1 MRAMKAV
8 RCHEWGGPEV
18 LGVED
23 VETRRPGPGEVLIRV
38 EASAVN
44 FTDTLIVA
52 GKYQFKPK
60 LPHIPGHELA
70 GTVIEAGEGVT
81 HCAVGDRVMA
91 SARQG
96 GGFAE
101 EYVAPA
107 DKVYRI
113 PDNMSFEAAAGFIIG
128 YGTAFFALRYRG
140 LLQPDETLLVNGA
153 AGGVGLAAI
162 QVGKALG
169 ARVIACA
176 STPDKIA
183 LAASYGADFCINYV
197 SESVRD
203 KALAFTGGKGV
214 DVVFDPV
221 GGTAFEQAMRA
232 VGWHARMLI
241 VGFAS
246 GTWQQIP
253 ANIVLVKNIAVM
265 SSLWGAEL
273 ERDPEFG
280 RKVLNEAMDLYR
292 DGMLRALPGRTYALK
307 DAADALRDMM
317 NRNVTG
323 KSVVLPRG

>member
-1 MRAMKAV
+1 MKAV

-18 LGVED
+18 LAVED
-23 VETRRPGPGEVLIRV
+23 VEAPRPGPGEVLIRV

-70 GTVIEAGEGVT
+70 GIVLKAGDGVT
-81 HCAVGDRVMA
+81 QYAVGDRVIA

-101 EYVAPA
+101 EYAAVA

-113 PDNMSFEAAAGFIIG
+113 PDNMSFEAGAGFIIG
-128 YGTAFFALRYRG
+128 YGTAYFALRYRG
-140 LLQPDETLLVNGA
+140 MLQPGETLLVNGA

-169 ARVIACA
+169 ARVIGCA

-183 LAASYGADFCINYV
+183 LAASYGADCCINYV

-203 KALAFTGGKGV
+203 RAMEFTDGKGV
-214 DVVFDPV
+214 DMVFDPV
-221 GGTAFEQAMRA
+221 GGDAFMQAMRV

-265 SSLWGAEL
+265 SSLWGAEM
-273 ERDPEFG
+273 ERDPAFA
-280 RKVLNEAMDLYR
+280 RKVLNEALALYR
-292 DGMLRALPGRTYALK
+292 DGQLRPLPGKTYPLK

-317 NRNVTG
+317 NRSVTG
-323 KSVVLPRG
+323 KSVVLPRA

>member
-1 MRAMKAV
+1 MKAV
-8 RCHEWGGPEV
+8 RCHEWGDPDV
-18 LGVED
+18 LTVED
-23 VETRRPGPGEVLIRV
+23 IEAPRPGAAEVLIRV

-70 GTVIEAGEGVT
+70 GIVLETGEGVT
-81 HCAVGDRVMA
+81 QCAVGDRVIA

-113 PDNMSFEAAAGFIIG
+113 PDNMSFEAGAGFIIG
-128 YGTAFFALRYRG
+128 YGTAYFALRYRAM
-140 LLQPDETLLVNGA
+140 LQPGETLLVNGA

-183 LAASYGADFCINYV
+183 LAASYGADCCINYV

-203 KALAFTGGKGV
+203 SALAFTDGKGV

-221 GGTAFEQAMRA
+221 GGDAFMQAMRV

-265 SSLWGAEL
+265 SSLWGAEM
-273 ERDPEFG
+273 ERDPEFA
-280 RKVLNEAMDLYR
+280 RTVLGEALGLYR
-292 DGMLRALPGRTYALK
+292 DGRLRPLPGKTYPLK

-317 NRNVTG
+317 SRNVTG
-323 KSVVLPRG
+323 KSIVLPRG

>member
-1 MRAMKAV
+1 MKAI

-18 LGVED
+18 LAVE
-23 VETRRPGPGEVLIRV
+23 EIESRRPGANEVRIRV

-52 GKYQFKPK
+52 GKYQFKPS

-70 GTVIEAGEGVT
+70 GVVLETGEGVT
-81 HCAVGDRVMA
+81 NCAVGDRVMA

-101 EYVAPA
+101 EYVGAA

-113 PDNMSFEAAAGFIIG
+113 PDNMPFEAAAGFIIG
-128 YGTAFFALRYRG
+128 YGTAFFALKHRG
-140 LLQPDETLLVNGA
+140 ALQPGETLLVNGA

-162 QVGKALG
+162 QVGKAVG

-176 STPDKIA
+176 SSEDKIA
-183 LAASYGADFCINYV
+183 LAKSFGADCCINYT

-203 KALAFTGGKGV
+203 RALEFTGQKGV

-221 GGTAFEQAMRA
+221 GGDAFMQAMRT

-265 SSLWGAEL
+265 SSLWGAEV
-273 ERDPEFG
+273 ERDSNFA
-280 RKVLNEAMDLYR
+280 RDVLGEALAMFR
-292 DGMLRALPGRTYALK
+292 DGRLKPLPGRTYALR
-307 DAADALRDMM
+307 DAGEALRDMAS
-317 NRNVTG
+317 RKVLG
-323 KSVVLPRG
+323 KSVVLPRA

>member
-1 MRAMKAV
+1 MKAI

-18 LGVED
+18 LAIE
-23 VETRRPGPGEVLIRV
+23 EIESRRPGPDEVRIQV

-52 GKYQFKPK
+52 GKYQFKPS

-70 GTVIEAGEGVT
+70 GTVLEIGNDVT
-81 HCAVGDRVMA
+81 GFAAGDRVMA
-91 SARQG
+91 SARHG

-101 EYVAPA
+101 EYVAA
-107 DKVYRI
+107 AEKVFPT
-113 PDNMSFEAAAGFIIG
+113 PDNMSFSAAAGFIIG
-128 YGTAFFALRYRG
+128 YGTAYFALKYRG
-140 LLQPDETLLVNGA
+140 ALRPGETLLVNGA

-162 QVGKALG
+162 QIGKALG

-183 LAASYGADFCINYV
+183 LASSYGADCCINYL

-203 KALAFTGGKGV
+203 KALAFTAGKGV

-221 GGTAFEQAMRA
+221 GGDAFMQAMRV

-253 ANIVLVKNIAVM
+253 ANIVLVKNISVM
-265 SSLWGAEL
+265 SSLWGGEM
-273 ERDPEFG
+273 ERDPQFA
-280 RKVLNEAMDLYR
+280 RTVLNEASALYR
-292 DGMLRALPGRTYALK
+292 DEKLRPLPGKNYALK
-307 DAADALRDMM
+307 DAAAALRDMG
-317 NRNVTG
+317 NRNVLG
-323 KSVVLPRG
+323 KSVILPRA

>member
-1 MRAMKAV
+1 MKAV
-8 RCHEWGGPEV
+8 RCHEWGDPDV
-18 LGVED
+18 LTVED
-23 VETRRPGPGEVLIRV
+23 IEAPRPGGAEVLIRV

-70 GTVIEAGEGVT
+70 GIVLETGEGVT
-81 HCAVGDRVMA
+81 QCAVGDRVIA

-101 EYVAPA
+101 EYVALA

-113 PDNMSFEAAAGFIIG
+113 PDNMSFEAGAGFIIG
-128 YGTAFFALRYRG
+128 YGTAYFALRYRAM
-140 LLQPDETLLVNGA
+140 LQPGETLLVNGA

-183 LAASYGADFCINYV
+183 LAASFGADCCINYV

-203 KALAFTGGKGV
+203 RALAFTDGKGV

-221 GGTAFEQAMRA
+221 GGDAFMQAMRV

-265 SSLWGAEL
+265 SSLWGAEM
-273 ERDPEFG
+273 ERDPEFA
-280 RKVLNEAMDLYR
+280 RTVLGEALALYR
-292 DGMLRALPGRTYALK
+292 DGRLRPLPGKTYPLK
-307 DAADALRDMM
+307 NAADALRDMM
-317 NRNVTG
+317 SRNVTG
-323 KSVVLPRG
+323 KSIVLPRA

>member
-1 MRAMKAV
+1 MKAI
-8 RCHEWGGPEV
+8 RCHQWGEPDV
-18 LGVED
+18 LAVEE
-23 VETRRPGPGEVLIRV
+23 VETRQPGPGEVRIRV

-70 GTVIEAGEGVT
+70 GIVLDVGKGVT
-81 HCAVGDRVMA
+81 DLASGDRVMA

-101 EYVAPA
+101 EYVGPA
-107 DKVYRI
+107 DKVYPI

-128 YGTAFFALRYRG
+128 YGTAYFALKHRG
-140 LLQPDETLLVNGA
+140 SLLPGETLLVNGA
-153 AGGVGLAAI
+153 AGGVGVAAI
-162 QVGKALG
+162 QVAKALG

-183 LAASYGADFCINYV
+183 LAASCGADCCINYT

-203 KALAFTGGKGV
+203 RALAFTDGKGV

-221 GGTAFEQAMRA
+221 GGDAFMQAMRA

-253 ANIVLVKNIAVM
+253 ANIVLGEEHLGDELAV
-265 SSLWGAEL
+265 GC
-273 ERDPEFG
+273 
-280 RKVLNEAMDLYR
+280 R
-292 DGMLRALPGRTYALK
+292 DGAGFEVSPAGFSPRRLVFIVTDCFEALPGTTYALE
-307 DAADALRDMM
+307 RC
-317 NRNVTG
+317 G
-323 KSVVLPRG
+323 

>member
-1 MRAMKAV
+1 MKAV
-8 RCHEWGGPEV
+8 RCHEWGDPDV
-18 LGVED
+18 LTVED
-23 VETRRPGPGEVLIRV
+23 IEAPRPGGAEVLIRV

-70 GTVIEAGEGVT
+70 GIVLETGEGVT
-81 HCAVGDRVMA
+81 QCAVGDRVIA

-101 EYVAPA
+101 EYVALA

-113 PDNMSFEAAAGFIIG
+113 PDNMSFEAGAGFIIG
-128 YGTAFFALRYRG
+128 YGTAYFALRYRAM
-140 LLQPDETLLVNGA
+140 LQPGETLLVNGA

-183 LAASYGADFCINYV
+183 LAASFGADCCINYV

-203 KALAFTGGKGV
+203 RALAFTDGKGV

-221 GGTAFEQAMRA
+221 GGDAFMQAMRV

-265 SSLWGAEL
+265 SSLWGAEM
-273 ERDPEFG
+273 ERDPVFA
-280 RKVLNEAMDLYR
+280 RTVLGEALALYR
-292 DGMLRALPGRTYALK
+292 DGRLRPLPGKTYPLK
-307 DAADALRDMM
+307 NAADALRDMM
-317 NRNVTG
+317 SRNVTG
-323 KSVVLPRG
+323 KSIVLPRA

>member
-1 MRAMKAV
+1 MKAV
-8 RCHEWGGPEV
+8 RCHRWGGPEV
-18 LGVED
+18 LAIED
-23 VETRRPGPGEVLIRV
+23 VEPRRPGPREVRIRV

-52 GKYQFKPK
+52 GKYQFKPE

-70 GTVIEAGEGVT
+70 GIVLETGKGVT
-81 HCAVGDRVMA
+81 ECAVGDRVMA

-107 DKVYRI
+107 DKAYRI
-113 PDNMSFEAAAGFIIG
+113 PDNLSFEAAAGFIIG
-128 YGTAFFALRYRG
+128 YGTAWFALRHRG
-140 LLQPDETLLVNGA
+140 TLQPGETLLINGA

-176 STPDKIA
+176 STPEKIA
-183 LAASYGADFCINYV
+183 LAGSYGADCCINYTT
-197 SESVRD
+197 ENVRD
-203 KALAFTGGKGV
+203 AAMAFTGGKGV

-221 GGTAFEQAMRA
+221 GGDAFMQAMRA
-232 VGWHARMLI
+232 AGWHARMLI

-273 ERDPEFG
+273 ERDPAFG
-280 RKVLNEAMDLYR
+280 RKALNEALALCR
-292 DGMLRALPGRTYALK
+292 DGLLRPLPGKTYALK
-307 DAADALRDMM
+307 DAADALRDMI
-317 NRNVTG
+317 NRSVVG

>member
-1 MRAMKAV
+1 MRAV
-8 RCHEWGGPEV
+8 RCHHWGAPDV
-18 LGVED
+18 LAVEKIEAPL
-23 VETRRPGPGEVLIRV
+23 VGPGEVRIRV

-70 GTVIEAGEGVT
+70 GVVLEVGEGVT
-81 HCAVGDRVMA
+81 ECEAGDRVMA

-101 EYVAPA
+101 EYVGLA

-113 PDNMSFEAAAGFIIG
+113 PSNMSFEAAAGFIIG
-128 YGTAFFALRYRG
+128 YGTAYFALKYRG
-140 LLQPDETLLVNGA
+140 MLQPGETLLVNGA

-169 ARVIACA
+169 ARVVACA
-176 STPDKIA
+176 STPEKIA
-183 LAASYGADFCINYV
+183 LAASYGADCCINYV

-203 KALAFTGGKGV
+203 KALAFTDGKGV

-221 GGTAFEQAMRA
+221 GGAAFEQAMRT

-253 ANIVLVKNIAVM
+253 ANIVLVKNISVISA
-265 SSLWGAEL
+265 LWGGEL
-273 ERDPEFG
+273 ERNSEFG
-280 RKVLNEAMDLYR
+280 RKVLTEALALYR
-292 DGMLRALPGRTYALK
+292 DGLLRPLPGKTYALNN
-307 DAADALRDMM
+307 AADALRDMASRQVM
-317 NRNVTG
+317 G
-323 KSVVLPRG
+323 KGVVLPQS

>member
-1 MRAMKAV
+1 MKAV

-18 LGVED
+18 LAVED
-23 VETRRPGPGEVLIRV
+23 VEAPRPGPGEVLIGV

-70 GTVIEAGEGVT
+70 GTVLEIGEDVT
-81 HCAVGDRVMA
+81 QCSVGDRVIA

-101 EYVAPA
+101 QYVATA
-107 DKVYRI
+107 DKVFRI
-113 PDNMSFEAAAGFIIG
+113 PDNMSFEAGAGFIIG
-128 YGTAFFALRYRG
+128 YGTAYFALRYRG
-140 LLQPDETLLVNGA
+140 ALQPGETLLVNGA

-162 QVGKALG
+162 QIGKALG

-176 STPDKIA
+176 STPEKIA
-183 LAASYGADFCINYV
+183 LASSFGADCCINYV

-203 KALAFTGGKGV
+203 KALAFTEGKGV

-221 GGTAFEQAMRA
+221 GGDAFMQAMRV

-265 SSLWGAEL
+265 SSLWGGEM
-273 ERDPEFG
+273 ERDPVFA
-280 RKVLNEAMDLYR
+280 RKVLDEALALYR
-292 DGMLRALPGRTYALK
+292 DGSLQPLPGKVYPLSR
-307 DAADALRDMM
+307 AADALTDMV
-317 NRNVTG
+317 NRSITG
-323 KSVVLPRG
+323 KNVVLPHG

>member
-1 MRAMKAV
+1 MRAV
-8 RCHEWGGPEV
+8 RCHQWGEPDV
-18 LGVED
+18 LAVED
-23 VETRRPGPGEVLIRV
+23 IEPRPVGPGEARIRV

-70 GTVIEAGEGVT
+70 GTVLEVGDGVT
-81 HCAVGDRVMA
+81 GCAVGDRVMA

-101 EYVAPA
+101 DYVGPA

-128 YGTAFFALRYRG
+128 FGTAYFALKHRG
-140 LLQPDETLLVNGA
+140 SLQPGETLLVNGA
-153 AGGVGLAAI
+153 AGGVGVAAI

-169 ARVIACA
+169 ARVVACA

-183 LAASYGADFCINYV
+183 LAELYGADCCINYV

-203 KALAFTGGKGV
+203 KALAFTDGKGV

-221 GGTAFEQAMRA
+221 GGAAFEHAMRA

-253 ANIVLVKNIAVM
+253 ANIVLVKNISVISA
-265 SSLWGAEL
+265 LWGGEL

-280 RKVLNEAMDLYR
+280 RKVLDEALALYR
-292 DGMLRALPGRTYALK
+292 DGLLRPLPGRTYTLD

-323 KSVVLPRG
+323 KSIVLPRA

>member
-1 MRAMKAV
+1 MRAV
-8 RCHEWGGPEV
+8 RCHRWGDPDV
-18 LGVED
+18 LAVEN
-23 VETRRPGPGEVLIRV
+23 VETRLPGPGDVRIQV

-60 LPHIPGHELA
+60 LPHVPGHELA
-70 GTVIEAGEGVT
+70 GIVLEVGADVT
-81 HCAVGDRVMA
+81 ECAVGDRVMA

-101 EYVAPA
+101 EYVGPA

-113 PDNMSFEAAAGFIIG
+113 PDNLSFEAAAGFIIG
-128 YGTAFFALRYRG
+128 YGTAYFALRYRG
-140 LLQPDETLLVNGA
+140 MLQPGETLLVNGA

-169 ARVIACA
+169 ARVVACA
-176 STPDKIA
+176 STADKLA
-183 LAASYGADFCINYV
+183 LAESYGADCCIDYV
-197 SESVRD
+197 NESVRD
-203 KALAFTGGKGV
+203 GAMAFTGGKGV

-221 GGTAFEQAMRA
+221 GGDAFMNAMRA

-273 ERDPEFG
+273 ERDSDFG
-280 RKVLNEAMDLYR
+280 RRVLNEALNLYR
-292 DGMLRALPGRTYALK
+292 DGKLRALPGKTYPLQ

-317 NRNVTG
+317 NRSVTG
-323 KSVVLPRG
+323 KSVVLPRA

>member
-1 MRAMKAV
+1 MRAV
-8 RCHEWGGPEV
+8 RCHRWGDPDV
-18 LGVED
+18 LAVEN
-23 VETRRPGPGEVLIRV
+23 VETRLPGPGDVRIQV

-60 LPHIPGHELA
+60 LPHVPGHELA
-70 GTVIEAGEGVT
+70 GIVLEVGADVT
-81 HCAVGDRVMA
+81 ECAVGDRVMA

-101 EYVAPA
+101 EYVGPA

-113 PDNMSFEAAAGFIIG
+113 PDNLSFEAAAGFIIG
-128 YGTAFFALRYRG
+128 YGTAYFALRYRG
-140 LLQPDETLLVNGA
+140 MLQPGETLLVNGA

-169 ARVIACA
+169 ARVVACA
-176 STPDKIA
+176 STADKLA
-183 LAASYGADFCINYV
+183 LAESYGADCCIDYV
-197 SESVRD
+197 NESVRD
-203 KALAFTGGKGV
+203 GAMAFTGGKGV

-221 GGTAFEQAMRA
+221 GGDAFMNAMRA

-273 ERDPEFG
+273 ERDSDFG
-280 RKVLNEAMDLYR
+280 RRVLNEALNLYS
-292 DGMLRALPGRTYALK
+292 DGKLRALPGKTYPLQ

-317 NRNVTG
+317 NRSVTG
-323 KSVVLPRG
+323 KSVVLPRA

>member
-1 MRAMKAV
+1 MKAV
-8 RCHEWGGPEV
+8 RCHEWGDPDV
-18 LGVED
+18 LTVED
-23 VETRRPGPGEVLIRV
+23 IEAPRPGGAEVLIRV

-70 GTVIEAGEGVT
+70 GIVLETGEGVT
-81 HCAVGDRVMA
+81 QCAVGDRVIA

-101 EYVAPA
+101 EYVALA

-113 PDNMSFEAAAGFIIG
+113 PDNMSFEAGAGFIIG
-128 YGTAFFALRYRG
+128 YGTAYFALRYRAM
-140 LLQPDETLLVNGA
+140 LQPGETLLVNGA

-183 LAASYGADFCINYV
+183 LAASFGADCCINYV

-203 KALAFTGGKGV
+203 RALAFTDGKGV

-221 GGTAFEQAMRA
+221 GGDAFMQAMRV

-265 SSLWGAEL
+265 SSLWGAEM
-273 ERDPEFG
+273 ERDPEFA
-280 RKVLNEAMDLYR
+280 RTVLGEALALYR
-292 DGMLRALPGRTYALK
+292 DGRLRPLPGKTYPLK
-307 DAADALRDMM
+307 NAANALRDMIS
-317 NRNVTG
+317 RNVTG
-323 KSVVLPRG
+323 KSIVLPRA

>member
-1 MRAMKAV
+1 MKAV
-8 RCHEWGGPEV
+8 RCHQWGGPEV
-18 LGVED
+18 LAVED
-23 VETRRPGPGEVLIRV
+23 VEARRPGPGEVRIGV

-52 GKYQFKPK
+52 GKYQFKPQ

-70 GTVIEAGEGVT
+70 GTVLEIGEGVAS
-81 HCAVGDRVMA
+81 CAVGDRVMA

-101 EYVAPA
+101 EYVSAA

-113 PDNMSFEAAAGFIIG
+113 PDNMSYEAAAGFIIG
-128 YGTAFFALRYRG
+128 YGTAWFALKHRG
-140 LLQPDETLLVNGA
+140 ALQAGETLLVNGA

-162 QVGKALG
+162 QAGKALG

-183 LAASYGADFCINYV
+183 LAASYGADCCINYTT
-197 SESVRD
+197 ESVRD
-203 KALAFTGGKGV
+203 AAMAYTDGKGV

-221 GGTAFEQAMRA
+221 GGDAFMQAMRA

-253 ANIVLVKNIAVM
+253 ANIVLVKNIAIM

-273 ERDPEFG
+273 ERDSAFG
-280 RKVLNEAMDLYR
+280 RAVLDEALSLYR
-292 DGMLRALPGRTYALK
+292 DGMLKALPGKIYALK
-307 DAADALRDMM
+307 DAGNALRDMA
-317 NRNVTG
+317 NRNVLG
-323 KSVVLPRG
+323 KSIVVPRG

>member
-1 MRAMKAV
+1 MKAV
-8 RCHEWGGPEV
+8 RCHHWGDPEV
-18 LGVED
+18 LRVED
-23 VETRRPGPGEVLIRV
+23 VDARTPGPGEVRIRV

-70 GTVIEAGEGVT
+70 GTVLEIGDGVT
-81 HCAVGDRVMA
+81 ECAVADRVMA

-101 EYVAPA
+101 EYVGTAE
-107 DKVYRI
+107 KVYRI
-113 PDNMSFEAAAGFIIG
+113 PDNMSFEAGAGFIIG
-128 YGTAFFALRYRG
+128 YGTAYFALKYRG
-140 LLQPDETLLVNGA
+140 LLQPGETLLVNGA

-183 LAASYGADFCINYV
+183 LAASYGADCCINYV
-197 SESVRD
+197 SDSVRD
-203 KALAFTGGKGV
+203 QAMAFTDGKGV

-221 GGTAFEQAMRA
+221 GGTAFEHAMRA

-253 ANIVLVKNIAVM
+253 ANIVLVKNISVI
-265 SSLWGAEL
+265 SSLWGGEL
-273 ERDPEFG
+273 ERDSEFG
-280 RKVLNEAMDLYR
+280 RTVLNEALALYR
-292 DGMLRALPGRTYALK
+292 DGMLRPLPCKTYALK
-307 DAADALRDMM
+307 DATDALRDMM
-317 NRNVTG
+317 DRNILG
-323 KSVVLPRG
+323 KNVVLPHA

>member
-1 MRAMKAV
+1 MKAV
-8 RCHEWGGPEV
+8 RCHQWGGPDV
-18 LGVED
+18 LGVEE
-23 VETRRPGPGEVLIRV
+23 VEPRLAGPGEVRIRV

-70 GTVIEAGEGVT
+70 GIVLEAGDGVT
-81 HCAVGDRVMA
+81 SCAAGDRVMA

-101 EYVAPA
+101 EYVGQAE
-107 DKVYRI
+107 KVYRI

-128 YGTAFFALRYRG
+128 FGTAFFALKYRG
-140 LLQPDETLLVNGA
+140 LLQPGETLLVNGA
-153 AGGVGLAAI
+153 AGGAGLAAI

-169 ARVIACA
+169 ARVVACA
-176 STPDKIA
+176 STPEKLA
-183 LAASYGADFCINYV
+183 LAASYGADCCIDYARD
-197 SESVRD
+197 SVRD
-203 KALAFTGGKGV
+203 NALAFTGGKGV

-221 GGTAFEQAMRA
+221 GGPAFDQAMRA

-246 GTWQQIP
+246 GSWQQIP
-253 ANIVLVKNIAVM
+253 ANIVLVKNISVI

-273 ERDPEFG
+273 ERDSQFG
-280 RKVLNEAMDLYR
+280 RKVLNEALALYR
-292 DGMLRALPGRTYALK
+292 DGLLRPLPGKTYPL
-307 DAADALRDMM
+307 DRAADALRDMM
-317 NRNVTG
+317 NRSIAG

>member
-1 MRAMKAV
+1 MKAL
-8 RCHEWGGPEV
+8 RCHEWGSPEV
-18 LGVED
+18 LAIE
-23 VETRRPGPGEVLIRV
+23 EIEARPPGPGEVRIQV

-52 GKYQFKPK
+52 GKYQFKPS

-70 GTVIEAGEGVT
+70 GTVLEIGDGVT
-81 HCAVGDRVMA
+81 GFAPGDRVMA

-101 EYVAPA
+101 EYVAAA
-107 DKVYRI
+107 DKVFRI
-113 PDNMSFEAAAGFIIG
+113 PHNMSFAAAAGFIIG
-128 YGTAFFALRYRG
+128 YGTAYFALKCRG
-140 LLQPDETLLVNGA
+140 VLRPGETLLVNGA

-183 LAASYGADFCINYV
+183 LASSYGADCCINYL

-203 KALAFTGGKGV
+203 KALSYTAGNGV

-221 GGTAFEQAMRA
+221 GGDAFMQAMRV

-265 SSLWGAEL
+265 SSLWGAEM
-273 ERDPEFG
+273 ERDPQFA
-280 RKVLNEAMDLYR
+280 RTMLNEALALYR
-292 DGMLRALPGRTYALK
+292 DEKLKPLPGKTYALK
-307 DAADALRDMM
+307 DAAAALNDMR
-317 NRNVTG
+317 NRSVLG
-323 KSVVLPRG
+323 KSVVLPRA

>member
-1 MRAMKAV
+1 MMKAV

-18 LGVED
+18 LAIED
-23 VETRRPGPGEVLIRV
+23 IEVTRPGPNEVLIRV

-70 GTVIEAGEGVT
+70 GTVVEIGAGVT
-81 HCAVGDRVMA
+81 QCSVGDRVIA

-101 EYVAPA
+101 QYVAPA
-107 DKVYRI
+107 DKVFRI
-113 PDNMSFEAAAGFIIG
+113 PDNMSFEAGAGFIIG
-128 YGTAFFALRYRG
+128 YGTAYFALRYRG
-140 LLQPDETLLVNGA
+140 GLQPGETLLVNGA

-162 QVGKALG
+162 KVGKALG
-169 ARVIACA
+169 GRVIACA
-176 STPDKIA
+176 STPEKIA
-183 LAASYGADFCINYV
+183 LATSFGADCGINYV

-203 KALAFTGGKGV
+203 KAMAFTDGKGV

-221 GGTAFEQAMRA
+221 GGDAFMQAMRV

-253 ANIVLVKNIAVM
+253 ANILLVKNISVM
-265 SSLWGAEL
+265 SSLWGGEM
-273 ERDPEFG
+273 ERDPVFA
-280 RKVLNEAMDLYR
+280 RKVLDEALALYR
-292 DGMLRALPGRTYALK
+292 DGQLQPLPGTTYPLSR
-307 DAADALRDMM
+307 AADALRDMM
-317 NRNVTG
+317 NRSVTG
-323 KSVVLPRG
+323 KNVVLPRG

>member
-1 MRAMKAV
+1 MRAV
-8 RCHEWGGPEV
+8 RCHEWGTPDVLAVDNIEV
-18 LGVED
+18 
-23 VETRRPGPGEVLIRV
+23 RRPGAGEVRIRV

-60 LPHIPGHELA
+60 LPHVPGHELA
-70 GTVIEAGEGVT
+70 GVVLEVGEGVT
-81 HCAVGDRVMA
+81 ECAAGDRVMA

-101 EYVAPA
+101 EYVGAA

-113 PDNMSFEAAAGFIIG
+113 PPNMTFEAAAGFIIG
-128 YGTAFFALRYRG
+128 YGTAYFALKYRG
-140 LLQPDETLLVNGA
+140 MLQPGETLLVNGA

-169 ARVIACA
+169 ARVVACA

-183 LAASYGADFCINYV
+183 LAASYGADCCINYA

-203 KALAFTGGKGV
+203 KALAFTDGKGV

-221 GGTAFEQAMRA
+221 GGAAFEQAMRT

-253 ANIVLVKNIAVM
+253 ANIVLVKNISVISA
-265 SSLWGAEL
+265 LWGGEL
-273 ERDPEFG
+273 ERNSEFG
-280 RKVLNEAMDLYR
+280 RKVLTEALALYR
-292 DGMLRALPGRTYALK
+292 DGLLRPLPGKTYALNN
-307 DAADALRDMM
+307 AADALRDMASRQVM
-317 NRNVTG
+317 G
-323 KSVVLPRG
+323 KGVVLPQS

>member
-1 MRAMKAV
+1 MKAI

-18 LGVED
+18 LAVE
-23 VETRRPGPGEVLIRV
+23 EIESRRPGANEVRIRV

-52 GKYQFKPK
+52 GKYQFKPS

-70 GTVIEAGEGVT
+70 GVVLETGEGVT
-81 HCAVGDRVMA
+81 NCAVGDRVMA

-101 EYVAPA
+101 EYVGAA

-113 PDNMSFEAAAGFIIG
+113 PDNMPFEAAAGFIIG
-128 YGTAFFALRYRG
+128 YGTAFFALKHRG
-140 LLQPDETLLVNGA
+140 ALQPGETLLVNGA

-176 STPDKIA
+176 SSEDKIA
-183 LAASYGADFCINYV
+183 LAKSFGADCCINYT

-203 KALAFTGGKGV
+203 RALEFTGDKGV

-221 GGTAFEQAMRA
+221 GGDAFMQAMRT

-265 SSLWGAEL
+265 SSLWGAEM
-273 ERDPEFG
+273 ERDPNFA
-280 RKVLNEAMDLYR
+280 RDVLAEALAMFR
-292 DGMLRALPGRTYALK
+292 DGYLKPLPGRTYALR
-307 DAADALRDMM
+307 DAGEALRDMAS
-317 NRNVTG
+317 RKVLG
-323 KSVVLPRG
+323 KSVVLPRA

>member
-1 MRAMKAV
+1 MRAV
-8 RCHEWGGPEV
+8 RCAQWGDPDV
-18 LGVED
+18 LAVED
-23 VETRRPGPGEVLIRV
+23 VESRRPGAGEVRIQV

-70 GTVIEAGEGVT
+70 GLVLETGEGVT
-81 HCAVGDRVMA
+81 ECAVGDRVMA

-101 EYVAPA
+101 EYVGAA

-128 YGTAFFALRYRG
+128 YGTAYFALKYRG
-140 LLQPDETLLVNGA
+140 MLQAGETLLVNGA

-169 ARVIACA
+169 ARVVACA
-176 STPDKIA
+176 STPDKLA
-183 LAASYGADFCINYV
+183 LAQSYGADCCIDYV
-197 SESVRD
+197 NESVRD
-203 KALAFTGGKGV
+203 AAMAFTDGKGV

-221 GGTAFEQAMRA
+221 GGDAFTQAMRA

-273 ERDPEFG
+273 ERDSDFG
-280 RKVLNEAMDLYR
+280 RTVLNEAMDLYR
-292 DGMLRALPGRTYALK
+292 DGQLRALPGKTYPLEH
-307 DAADALRDMM
+307 AADALRDMM
-317 NRNVTG
+317 NRSVTG

>member
-1 MRAMKAV
+1 MKAV
-8 RCHEWGGPEV
+8 RCHEWGSPNV
-18 LGVED
+18 LSVED
-23 VETRRPGPGEVLIRV
+23 IPSRPPGSGEVRIRV

-52 GKYQFKPK
+52 GKYQFKPS

-70 GTVIEAGEGVT
+70 GVVLEVGNDVT
-81 HCAVGDRVMA
+81 AFAAGDRVIA

-101 EYVAPA
+101 EYVAKA
-107 DKVYRI
+107 DKVIRI
-113 PDNMSFEAAAGFIIG
+113 PGNMSFEAGAGFIIG
-128 YGTAFFALRYRG
+128 YGTAYFALKHRG
-140 LLQPDETLLVNGA
+140 ALRPGETLLVNGA

-183 LAASYGADFCINYV
+183 LASDFGADCCINYV

-203 KALAFTGGKGV
+203 KALAYTDGKGV

-221 GGTAFEQAMRA
+221 GGDAFMQAMRV

-265 SSLWGAEL
+265 SSLWGAEM
-273 ERDPEFG
+273 ERDPQFARE
-280 RKVLNEAMDLYR
+280 VLGEALTLYR
-292 DGMLRALPGRTYALK
+292 DGKLKPIPGKTYALK
-307 DAADALRDMM
+307 DAAAALEDMM
-317 NRNVTG
+317 NRNVLG
-323 KSVVLPRG
+323 KSVVLPRA

>member
-1 MRAMKAV
+1 MKAV
-8 RCHEWGGPEV
+8 RCHEWGGPDV

-23 VETRRPGPGEVLIRV
+23 VEARRPGPGEVLIRV

-70 GTVIEAGEGVT
+70 GIVVEVGDGVMDY
-81 HCAVGDRVMA
+81 AAGDRVMA
-91 SARQG
+91 SARHG

-101 EYVAPA
+101 EYVASA
-107 DKVYRI
+107 EKVFRM
-113 PDNMSFEAAAGFIIG
+113 PDNMSFEAGAGFIIG
-128 YGTAFFALRYRG
+128 YGTAYFALKHRG
-140 LLQPDETLLVNGA
+140 GLQPGEALLVNGA

-183 LAASYGADFCINYV
+183 LASSYGADCCINYV

-203 KALAFTGGKGV
+203 KALAFTDGKGV

-221 GGTAFEQAMRA
+221 GGDAFMQAMRV

-265 SSLWGAEL
+265 SSLWGGEM
-273 ERDPEFG
+273 ERDPLFA
-280 RKVLNEAMDLYR
+280 RKVLDEALALYR
-292 DGMLRALPGRTYALK
+292 DGLLRPLPGKTYPLN

-317 NRNVTG
+317 NRSVTG
-323 KSVVLPRG
+323 KSVVLPRA

>member
-1 MRAMKAV
+1 MKAV
-8 RCHEWGGPEV
+8 RCHQWGGPEV
-18 LGVED
+18 LAVED
-23 VETRRPGPGEVLIRV
+23 VEPRPPGLGEVRIRV

-52 GKYQFKPK
+52 GKYQFKPQ

-70 GTVIEAGEGVT
+70 GIVLQVGQGVT
-81 HCAVGDRVMA
+81 ECAVGDRVMA

-101 EYVAPA
+101 ECVAPG
-107 DKVYRI
+107 DKVYPI

-128 YGTAFFALRYRG
+128 YGTAWFALRHRG
-140 LLQPDETLLVNGA
+140 ALQAGETLLVNGA

-162 QVGKALG
+162 QAGKALG

-183 LAASYGADFCINYV
+183 LATSYGADCCINYTT
-197 SESVRD
+197 ESVRD
-203 KALAFTGGKGV
+203 AAMAFTDGKGI

-221 GGTAFEQAMRA
+221 GGDAFMQAMRA
-232 VGWHARMLI
+232 AGWHARMLI

-273 ERDPEFG
+273 ERNPEFG
-280 RKVLNEAMDLYR
+280 RQVLNEALALYR
-292 DGMLRALPGRTYALK
+292 DGRINALPGKTYALK
-307 DAADALRDMM
+307 DAADALRDMA
-317 NRNVTG
+317 NRNVLG
-323 KSVVLPRG
+323 KSIVLPRG

>member
-1 MRAMKAV
+1 MKAV
-8 RCHEWGGPEV
+8 RCHQWGGPDV
-18 LGVED
+18 LVVED
-23 VETRRPGPGEVLIRV
+23 VEARRPEPGGVRIRV

-44 FTDTLIVA
+44 FSDTLIVA
-52 GKYQFKPK
+52 GKYQFKPR

-70 GTVIEAGEGVT
+70 GTVLEIGEGVT
-81 HCAVGDRVMA
+81 SCAVGDRVMA

-107 DKVYRI
+107 DKVYPI
-113 PDNMSFEAAAGFIIG
+113 PDNMSFESGAGFIIG
-128 YGTAFFALRYRG
+128 YGTAWFALKYRG
-140 LLQPDETLLVNGA
+140 AIQVGETLLINGA

-183 LAASYGADFCINYV
+183 LAASYGADCCINYTT
-197 SESVRD
+197 ESVRD
-203 KALAFTGGKGV
+203 AAMAFTDGKGV

-221 GGTAFEQAMRA
+221 GGDAFMQAMRA
-232 VGWHARMLI
+232 AGWHARMLI

-253 ANIVLVKNIAVM
+253 ANIVLVKNIAIM

-273 ERDPEFG
+273 ERDSQFG
-280 RKVLNEAMDLYR
+280 RQVLTEALGLYR
-292 DGMLRALPGRTYALK
+292 DGLLKALPGRTYRLE
-307 DAADALRDMM
+307 DAADALRDMA
-317 NRNVTG
+317 NRNVLG
-323 KSVVLPRG
+323 KSIVVPRR

>member
-1 MRAMKAV
+1 MRAV
-8 RCHEWGGPEV
+8 RCHTWGDPDV
-18 LGVED
+18 LAVED
-23 VETRRPGPGEVLIRV
+23 IEARRPGPGEVRIRV

-70 GTVIEAGEGVT
+70 GIVLEVGEDVT
-81 HCAVGDRVMA
+81 ECAVGDRVMA

-101 EYVAPA
+101 EYVGPA

-128 YGTAFFALRYRG
+128 YGTAYFALRYRG
-140 LLQPDETLLVNGA
+140 MLQPGETLLVNGA

-169 ARVIACA
+169 ARVVACA
-176 STPDKIA
+176 STPDKLA
-183 LAASYGADFCINYV
+183 LAESYGADFCINYV

-203 KALAFTGGKGV
+203 KAMAFTDGKGV

-221 GGTAFEQAMRA
+221 GGDAFMQAMRT

-253 ANIVLVKNIAVM
+253 ANILLVKNIAVM

-273 ERDPEFG
+273 ERDSDFG
-280 RKVLNEAMDLYR
+280 RKVLNEALELYR
-292 DGMLRALPGRTYALK
+292 DGMIRQMPGKAYPMK
-307 DAADALRDMM
+307 DAADALRDMT

-323 KSVVLPRG
+323 KSVVLPRA

>member
-1 MRAMKAV
+1 MRAV
-8 RCHEWGGPEV
+8 RCHRWGDPDV
-18 LGVED
+18 LAVEN
-23 VETRRPGPGEVLIRV
+23 VETRRPRPGEVRIQV

-70 GTVIEAGEGVT
+70 GVVLDVGADVT
-81 HCAVGDRVMA
+81 ECAVGDRVMA

-101 EYVAPA
+101 EYVGPA

-113 PDNMSFEAAAGFIIG
+113 PDNLSFEAAAGFIIG
-128 YGTAFFALRYRG
+128 YGTAYFALRYRG
-140 LLQPDETLLVNGA
+140 TLQPGETLLVNGA

-169 ARVIACA
+169 ARVVACA
-176 STPDKIA
+176 STADKLA
-183 LAASYGADFCINYV
+183 LAESYGADCCIDYV
-197 SESVRD
+197 NESVRD
-203 KALAFTGGKGV
+203 GAMAFTGGKGV

-221 GGTAFEQAMRA
+221 GGDAFMNAMRA

-273 ERDPEFG
+273 ERDSDFG
-280 RKVLNEAMDLYR
+280 RTVLNEALDLYR
-292 DGMLRALPGRTYALK
+292 DGMLKALPGKTYPLTN
-307 DAADALRDMM
+307 AADALRDMM
-317 NRNVTG
+317 NRSVTG

>member
-1 MRAMKAV
+1 MKAL

-18 LGVED
+18 LAVE
-23 VETRRPGPGEVLIRV
+23 EIESRRPGPGEVRIQV

-52 GKYQFKPK
+52 GKYQFKPG

-70 GTVIEAGEGVT
+70 GIVLEVGDGVT
-81 HCAVGDRVMA
+81 EIAAGDRVMA

-101 EYVAPA
+101 EYVARA
-107 DKVYRI
+107 DKVLRI
-113 PDNMSFEAAAGFIIG
+113 PDNMSFAAGGGFIIG
-128 YGTAFFALRYRG
+128 YGTAYFALKHRG
-140 LLQPDETLLVNGA
+140 VLRPGETLLVNGA

-183 LAASYGADFCINYV
+183 LASAYGADCCINYV
-197 SESVRD
+197 SESVHD
-203 KALAFTGGKGV
+203 KALVFTDGKGV

-221 GGTAFEQAMRA
+221 GGDAFMQGLRV

-246 GTWQQIP
+246 GSWQQIP

-265 SSLWGAEL
+265 SSLWGGEM
-273 ERDPEFG
+273 ERDPQFA
-280 RKVLNEAMDLYR
+280 RTVLTEALALYR
-292 DGMLRALPGRTYALK
+292 DGKLKPLPGKNYALK
-307 DAADALRDMM
+307 DAAAALNDMM
-317 NRNVTG
+317 NRSVLG
-323 KSVVLPRG
+323 KSIVLPRA

>member
-1 MRAMKAV
+1 MKAI

-18 LGVED
+18 LAIE
-23 VETRRPGPGEVLIRV
+23 EIESRRPGPDEVRIQV

-52 GKYQFKPK
+52 GKYQFKPS

-70 GTVIEAGEGVT
+70 GTVLEIGNDVT
-81 HCAVGDRVMA
+81 GFAAGDRVMA
-91 SARQG
+91 SARHG

-101 EYVAPA
+101 EYVAA
-107 DKVYRI
+107 AEKVFPI
-113 PDNMSFEAAAGFIIG
+113 PDNMSFSAAAGFIIG
-128 YGTAFFALRYRG
+128 YGTAYFALKYRG
-140 LLQPDETLLVNGA
+140 ALRPGETLLVNGA

-162 QVGKALG
+162 QIGKALG

-183 LAASYGADFCINYV
+183 LASSYGADCCINYL

-203 KALAFTGGKGV
+203 KALAFTAGKGV

-221 GGTAFEQAMRA
+221 GGDAFMQAMRV

-253 ANIVLVKNIAVM
+253 ANIVLVKNISVM
-265 SSLWGAEL
+265 SSLWGGEM
-273 ERDPEFG
+273 ERDPQFA
-280 RKVLNEAMDLYR
+280 RTVLNEASALYR
-292 DGMLRALPGRTYALK
+292 DEKLRPLPGKNYALK
-307 DAADALRDMM
+307 DAAAALRDMG
-317 NRNVTG
+317 NRNVLG
-323 KSVVLPRG
+323 KSVILPRA